1 MISFNEAKDIVKQ
14 NSALI
19 KNVEQ
24 IALYESLNRILAQD
38 IVSDIDMPPF
48 DKSAMD
54 GYACRRDDIN
64 KELKIVGVIR
74 AGNNEKFEVQEG
86 ECVKIMTGGKM
97 PVGADCVLAVED
109 TKENDGKIVF
119 IAKETKSNFV
129 KRAYDIKKGDVVLR
143 KGSLIKPQQIAVM
156 ASVGIL
162 KPLVYQ
168 QLKVAVLTT
177 GDEIVEPHI
186 VPVDSQIRNSNASQL
201 LAQIRRTGALPLY
214 MGIVGDGKDITKQAI
229 SEGIQLA
236 DVLLITGGVSMGDYD
251 FVPDILIELG
261 VDIKFD
267 KVAVKP
273 GKPTVFGLA
282 ESCFVFGLPGNP
294 VSSFIIF
301 ETIAKELIYRA
312 MGYDCVSNEIETKIS
327 EDFNRRSTSR
337 TEWVPVKV
345 NIDGTVSATV
355 YHGSAHIHAL
365 CSADAIM
372 RIEKGVKSIPK
383 GEKVYVRFI

>member
-1 MISFNEAKDIVKQ
+1 MISFNEAKNIVNQ
-14 NSALI
+14 NSALM
-19 KNVEQ
+19 KDVEQ
-24 IALYESLNRILAQD
+24 IALYESLNRVLAQD
-38 IVSDIDMPPF
+38 IVADIDMPPF

-54 GYACRRDDIN
+54 GFACKRADIN
-64 KELKIVGVIR
+64 KELNLIGVTR
-74 AGNNEKFEVQEG
+74 AGDKENLIVNEG

-97 PVGADCVLAVED
+97 PTGADCVLAVED

-119 IAKETKSNFV
+119 IANETKSNFV

-201 LAQIRRTGALPLY
+201 LAQIRRTGALPMY
-214 MGIVGDGKDITKQAI
+214 MGIVGDNKDITKQAI
-229 SEGIQLA
+229 SEGLQLA

-251 FVPDILIELG
+251 FVPDILKELG

-273 GKPTVFGLA
+273 GKPTVFGVA
-282 ESCFVFGLPGNP
+282 DSCFVFGLPGNP

-312 MGYDCVSNEIETKIS
+312 MGNEFIPFQIETTIN
-327 EDFNRRSTSR
+327 EDFSRRTASR
-337 TEWVPVKV
+337 TEWIPVYI
-345 NIDGTVSATV
+345 NNDGTLGVV
-355 YHGSAHIHAL
+355 DYHGSAHIHAL
-365 CSADAIM
+365 CYANAIM
-372 RIEKGVKSIPK
+372 KIEQGVKSLEK
-383 GEKVYVRFI
+383 GEKVNVRPL

>member
-1 MISFNEAKDIVKQ
+1 MISFDEALNIVKKSLAQIKDI
-14 NSALI
+14 
-19 KNVEQ
+19 EQ
-24 IALYESLNRILAQD
+24 VALYESLNRVLAQD

-54 GYACRRDDIN
+54 GFACRRADIKN
-64 KELKIVGVIR
+64 ELKLVGVIR
-74 AGNNEKFEVQEG
+74 AGDNEKLEVKEG

-97 PVGADCVLAVED
+97 PAGADCVLAVED

-119 IAKETKSNFV
+119 IANETKDNFV
-129 KRAYDIKKGDVVLR
+129 KQAHDINKGDTVLF
-143 KGSLIKPQQIAVM
+143 KGSLIQPQHIAVM

-214 MGIVGDGKDITKQAI
+214 MGIVGDDKDFTKQAI
-229 SEGIQLA
+229 SEGLHLA

-251 FVPDILIELG
+251 FVPEILTELG

-273 GKPTVFGLA
+273 GKPTVFGIA

-301 ETIAKELIYRA
+301 ETIAKELIYRT
-312 MGYDCVSNEIETKIS
+312 MGHDYVPNEIETKIS